1 MKSSGERIRLDS
13 RRVRRIRLALA
24 TAALAAVS
32 LAYLLSPGVRS
43 EVGLVSG
50 ILARGDVAT
59 LRDYILSFGAWAP
72 VVSTLLMVL
81 QAIAAPLPAFLI
93 TLANGLAFGAFWVGL
108 LSVFGASVAAA
119 VSFALAR
126 ALGRGPVEALVGGTG
141 LEGADRWFARY
152 GAYAVL
158 VGRLI
163 PVLSFDVISFAAG
176 LTRMGFPGFLLAT
189 VVGMAPA
196 TFVYAYLGDHAPQ
209 YVEALFLAFGTVVAL
224 TLLASYLRRRSDRK
238 RARRRVR

>member
-1 MKSSGERIRLDS
+1 MKDASSESVRLDT

-24 TAALAAVS
+24 GAGLLAAGLS
-32 LAYLLSPGVRS
+32 YLLSPGFRS
-43 EVGLVSG
+43 EIELVSG
-50 ILARGDVAT
+50 ILARGDVAA

-93 TLANGLAFGAFWVGL
+93 TFANGLAFGAFWGGL

-119 VSFALAR
+119 VSFGLAR
-126 ALGRGPVEALVGGTG
+126 ALGRGPVEALVGGTS
-141 LEGADRWFARY
+141 LESADHWFARY

-163 PVLSFDVISFAAG
+163 PVLSFDVVSFAAG
-176 LTRMGFPGFLLAT
+176 LTRMRFPGFLLAT
-189 VVGMAPA
+189 IVGMAPA

-209 YVEALFLAFGTVVAL
+209 YVEALFLVFGVVIAV
-224 TLLASYLRRRSDRK
+224 TLFAAYLRRRSGK
-238 RARRRVR
+238 RRAG

>member
-1 MKSSGERIRLDS
+1 MKDASSESVRLDT

-24 TAALAAVS
+24 GAGLLAAG
-32 LAYLLSPGVRS
+32 LFYLLSPGFRS
-43 EVGLVSG
+43 EIELVSG
-50 ILARGDVAT
+50 ILARGDVAA
-59 LRDYILSFGAWAP
+59 LQDYILSFGAWAP

-93 TLANGLAFGAFWVGL
+93 TFANGLAFGAFWGGL

-119 VSFALAR
+119 VSFGLAR
-126 ALGRGPVEALVGGTG
+126 ALGRGPVEALVGGTS
-141 LEGADRWFARY
+141 LESADHWFARY

-176 LTRMGFPGFLLAT
+176 LTRMRFPGFLLAT
-189 VVGMAPA
+189 IVGMAPA

-209 YVEALFLAFGTVVAL
+209 YVEELFLVFGVVIAV
-224 TLLASYLRRRSDRK
+224 TLVAAYLRRRSGK
-238 RARRRVR
+238 RRAG

>member
-1 MKSSGERIRLDS
+1 MKDASPESVRLDT

-24 TAALAAVS
+24 GAGLLAAGLS
-32 LAYLLSPGVRS
+32 YLLSPGFRS
-43 EVGLVSG
+43 EIELVSG
-50 ILARGDVAT
+50 ILARGDVAA

-93 TLANGLAFGAFWVGL
+93 TFANGLAFGALWGGL

-119 VSFALAR
+119 VSFGLAR
-126 ALGRGPVEALVGGTG
+126 ALGRGPVEALVGGTS
-141 LEGADRWFARY
+141 LESADHWFARY

-163 PVLSFDVISFAAG
+163 PVLSFDVVSFAAG
-176 LTRMGFPGFLLAT
+176 LTRMRFPGFLLAT
-189 VVGMAPA
+189 IVGMAPA

-209 YVEALFLAFGTVVAL
+209 YVEALFLVFGVVIAV
-224 TLLASYLRRRSDRK
+224 TLFAAYLRRRSGK
-238 RARRRVR
+238 RRAG

>member
-1 MKSSGERIRLDS
+1 MKDASSESVRLDT

-24 TAALAAVS
+24 GAGLLAAGLS
-32 LAYLLSPGVRS
+32 YLLSPGFRS
-43 EVGLVSG
+43 EIELVSG
-50 ILARGDVAT
+50 ILARGDVAA
-59 LRDYILSFGAWAP
+59 LQDYILSFGAWAP

-93 TLANGLAFGAFWVGL
+93 TFANGLAFGAFWGGL

-119 VSFALAR
+119 VSFGLAR
-126 ALGRGPVEALVGGTG
+126 ALGRGPVEALVGGTS
-141 LEGADRWFARY
+141 LESADHWFARY

-189 VVGMAPA
+189 IVGMAPA

-209 YVEALFLAFGTVVAL
+209 YVEALFLVFGVVIAA
-224 TLLASYLRRRSDRK
+224 TLVAAYLRRRRGK
-238 RARRRVR
+238 RRAG